1 MCSWGGD
8 GLWGGEQ
15 VLANRVVEGAGTKAR
30 PGVGVF
36 ERQVKWPPPHPP
48 NRKKLSI
55 CSEVETCCCDVA
67 CSTSTHYTGM
77 ILGDGGPQKRRWRR
91 HSHPWPD
98 WGFGARR
105 FTIRGLS
112 ERHGFYWELGV
123 LGALS
128 GDQNI
133 KNGLNVK

>member
-1 MCSWGGD
+1 MGPRLPGG
-8 GLWGGEQ
+8 GG
-15 VLANRVVEGAGTKAR
+15 GAGTKAR

-36 ERQVKWPPPHPP
+36 ERQVKWPPHPP

-55 CSEVETCCCDVA
+55 CSEIETCCCDVA

-77 ILGDGGPQKRRWRR
+77 ILGDGGPQETQEETLP
-91 HSHPWPD
+91 PWPD